1 VRPATR
7 LAEETTGTSWS
18 TDQPPVKSLPLFL
31 LLSAGLLAQDQTGT
45 NAPIPAKDPRYI
57 VEDEHFESNAGK
69 AADQLASE
77 GKLVSYIELAKKA
90 PKHHEATLLKAT
102 SDHALQPTEL
112 ADTLRHSTVAM
123 GLRYQEPHSK
133 KWRFMVGATAFAVA
147 PETLSTSLHVM
158 TIDPTMMRDAQA
170 VAVTEDGNVYPV
182 TEILASSDRADT
194 CLIKVPGLTLPAL
207 PLRVGVRPGESIWCM
222 SHPDGFA
229 YMFTG
234 GQVARIS
241 RDRYDEKHQPA
252 LHVEVTAE
260 YCPGSSGGAV
270 TDAQGNVVAQVAS
283 INNYDGFTSKDGRS
297 VNGIVSARTCTAAEE
312 VIELSKAG
320 DNEPV
325 PLPSPTPKP
334 KHRTPKPQASPSVAP
349 GSKSR

>member
-1 VRPATR
+1 VKRLLPVLLLVPGLFAEGPRATNSPEPANPP
-7 LAEETTGTSWS
+7 AS
-18 TDQPPVKSLPLFL
+18 TDS
-31 LLSAGLLAQDQTGT
+31 
-45 NAPIPAKDPRYI
+45 RYI
-57 VEDEHFESNAGK
+57 VEDEHFETDAGK
-69 AADQLASE
+69 VADQLAAE
-77 GKLVSYIELAKKA
+77 GKLVGYSDLAKHA
-90 PKHHEATLLKAT
+90 PKHREATVLQQQSERPLPAT
-102 SDHALQPTEL
+102 DL

-133 KWRFMVGATAFAVA
+133 KWRFMIGATAFAVA

-170 VAVTEDGNVYPV
+170 VAVTDEGKVYPV
-182 TEILASSDRADT
+182 TEIIASSDRADT
-194 CLIKVPGLTLPAL
+194 CLIKAPGLNLTPL
-207 PLRVGVRPGESIWCM
+207 PLRAGVRPGESVWCM

-241 RDRYDEKHQPA
+241 RDRFDEKHQPA

-270 TDAQGNVVAQVAS
+270 TDAAGNVVAQVAS
-283 INNYDGFTSKDGRS
+283 INNYDGFTSKDGKS

-312 VIELSKAG
+312 LLLLTQPGE
-320 DNEPV
+320 NEPV
-325 PLPSPTPKP
+325 PLPTPTPTQRQKHRIPKPQGSPTPKS
-334 KHRTPKPQASPSVAP
+334 H
-349 GSKSR
+349 